1 MANIIYGMLNV
12 AKTALITQQKALD
25 ITANNIA
32 NVNTEGYSR
41 QRLNMEQNE
50 PVRYE
55 GGTLSTGVRANRT
68 IQRIYDRFINA
79 QLADAASK
87 EGRWQAQG
95 ETLEKAEL
103 MFDEVSGYG
112 LNNAMSQ
119 FWSAWQQL
127 SNNPSGYTERVTLIG
142 ESQNMTDV
150 FNKLTRDLNQVQ
162 IDSDTSVN
170 GAVNDI
176 NTLTKEIAELNLKV
190 AEIEAGN
197 DHSANEFRDQR
208 DLKLKELSNLINVN
222 SFEDADGYLT
232 VVTANGHTLVDRVN
246 SWDLTTG
253 LNANGFNDVFWQS
266 SSGTLQNIT
275 SDISDGKLKGWIEA
289 RDTVIPDYLTR
300 LDDMALTMITAVNTL
315 HSSGLTMEAPPDD
328 TGIAFFTGTDAS
340 DIAVNT
346 DIVNNSNLLAAAL
359 NTEGVPG
366 GNGNA
371 IAISELQN
379 SLSMSG
385 GTATFDDFYDSLVSD
400 VGRNVSQAKVNTD
413 HQSMVSLQLSTY
425 REEVSGVSMDEEMV
439 NMVQFQSAYTAAAKL
454 VSTVDQMLQT
464 LIDMV

>member
-1 MANIIYGMLNV
+1 MANIVYGMLNV

-119 FWSAWQQL
+119 FWGAWQQL

-162 IDSDTSVN
+162 KDSDTSIN
-170 GAVNDI
+170 GAVGDI
-176 NTLTKEIAELNLKV
+176 NTLTREIAELNLKV

-315 HSSGLTMEAPPDD
+315 HSSGLTLEAPPVD
-328 TGIAFFTGTDAS
+328 TGIDFFTGTSAS

-464 LIDMV
+464 LIDMI

>member
-1 MANIIYGMLNV
+1 MLNV
-12 AKTALITQQKALD
+12 ARTALITQQKALD

-68 IQRIYDRFINA
+68 IQRVYDRFLNS
-79 QLADAASK
+79 QQTDAAAK
-87 EGRWQAQG
+87 EGRWQAQR

-119 FWSAWQQL
+119 FWGAWQQL
-127 SNNPSGYTERVTLIG
+127 SNNPSGYTERVTLVG

-150 FNKLTRDLNQVQ
+150 FNKLTRDLTQVQ
-162 IDSDTSVN
+162 KDSDTSID
-170 GAVNDI
+170 GAVSDI
-176 NTLTKEIAELNLKV
+176 NTLTREIAEINLKI

-208 DLKLKELSNLINVN
+208 DLKLKELSSLINVN

-232 VVTANGHTLVDRVN
+232 VVTANGQTLVDRVN
-246 SWDLTTG
+246 SWDLTTN
-253 LNANGFNDVFWQS
+253 LNANGFNDVFWES
-266 SSGTLQNIT
+266 SSGVLQNIT
-275 SDISDGKLKGWIEA
+275 SDITDGKLKGWIEA
-289 RDTVIPDYLTR
+289 RDTTMPDYLAR
-300 LDDMALTMITAVNTL
+300 LDDMAQSMITTVNTL
-315 HSSGLTMEAPPDD
+315 HSSGLTLEAPPDD
-328 TGIAFFTGTDAS
+328 TGIDFFTGMDAS

-346 DIVNNSNLLAAAL
+346 DILSNSNLLAAAL

-379 SLSMSG
+379 SPSMSG

-413 HQSMVSLQLSTY
+413 HQSMIALQLSTY

-454 VSTVDQMLQT
+454 VNTVDEMLQA
-464 LIDMV
+464 LIEMV